1 MNDETSKLR
10 KAAPYVVMVLWMCMV
25 ITGSQT
31 LFNNFYNVAAYMLL
45 AGNMLGLMMLTCFAK
60 ID

>member
-1 MNDETSKLR
+1 
-10 KAAPYVVMVLWMCMV
+10 MV

-31 LFNNFYNVAAYMLL
+31 LFNNFYDVAAYMLL